1 LAAGGM
7 SHANTAVIDFTGAAP
22 VASGVKQVNSER
34 DKDGAVTIVQRG
46 GKNVAQTGNTDTDHY
61 LYLALDPAFKQG
73 LKSVWV
79 QVEYFDEGKGTF
91 SLQFDGQDDP
101 ETTASG
107 PSPRTKFDTQQFRK
121 QTWHLDRKSVV

>member
-1 LAAGGM
+1 MKGFTAGLSLGLMLAASGM

-73 LKSVWV
+73 LKS
-79 QVEYFDEGKGTF
+79 
-91 SLQFDGQDDP
+91 GQISIGLAFTSDAAF
-101 ETTASG
+101 AS
-107 PSPRTKFDTQQFRK
+107 
-121 QTWHLDRKSVV
+121 